1 MGGRG
6 VVFWDSV
13 GAFWGFCGSIPRAVN
28 DGRIDNAI
36 TGYERSKTE
45 TRSLDAHTLL
55 AFISKKSLDA
65 DRCTLAYVS
74 KLTSAGQLTIPK
86 EIRRKLELKA
96 SSLVVLDEVGD
107 VVLLRRFEADE
118 ETLSFLRKRLR
129 KTGLTR
135 ARVNEIVERERK
147 GLWKETSKHLH

>member
-1 MGGRG
+1 M
-6 VVFWDSV
+6 
-13 GAFWGFCGSIPRAVN
+13 
-28 DGRIDNAI
+28 
-36 TGYERSKTE
+36 
-45 TRSLDAHTLL
+45 
-55 AFISKKSLDA
+55 
-65 DRCTLAYVS
+65 LAYVS

-118 ETLSFLRKRLR
+118 ETRRFLRKKLR

-147 GLWKETSKHLH
+147 ELWEENAKHLH

>member
-1 MGGRG
+1 M
-6 VVFWDSV
+6 
-13 GAFWGFCGSIPRAVN
+13 
-28 DGRIDNAI
+28 
-36 TGYERSKTE
+36 
-45 TRSLDAHTLL
+45 
-55 AFISKKSLDA
+55 
-65 DRCTLAYVS
+65 AYVS

-86 EIRRKLELKA
+86 EIRRRLELKA

-118 ETLSFLRKRLR
+118 ETLRFLRKKLR

-147 GLWKETSKHLH
+147 ELWEENAKHLH